1 MPGTRK
7 TNELTRS
14 RTREFQT
21 TMTRQ
26 VVLDTETTGLN
37 AKLGD
42 RIIEIGCVEILSR
55 QVGDKH
61 FHAYLNPERDVDL
74 GATRV
79 HGLTLE
85 DLRQKPK
92 FAHVAK
98 EFLDFVS
105 GAEVFIHNAEFDV
118 EFLDL
123 ELGRCGLGKLADHVA
138 KVNDTLAFAR
148 ELHPGRKN
156 TLDALCE
163 RYFVNHANRTVH
175 GALLDARLLGECY
188 LAMTRGQE
196 SLVMELE
203 TVEQAAAA
211 AAHMQ
216 GDIAPLI
223 VLPALPE
230 EVALHEESLDAMEKE
245 AKGPSLWRKLLKT

>member
-1 MPGTRK
+1 
-7 TNELTRS
+7 
-14 RTREFQT
+14 
-21 TMTRQ
+21 MTRQ

-42 RIIEIGCVEILSR
+42 RIIEIGCIEILSR
-55 QVGDKH
+55 RVAERH
-61 FHAYLNPERDVDL
+61 FHTYLNPERDVDL

-92 FAHVAK
+92 FAQVAK
-98 EFLDFVS
+98 EFLDYIS

-123 ELGRCGLGKLADHVA
+123 ELGRCGLGKLADYVA

-148 ELHPGRKN
+148 ELHPGKKN

-163 RYFVNHANRTVH
+163 RYFVNNAHRTLH
-175 GALLDARLLGECY
+175 GALLDAHLLAEVY

-196 SLVMELE
+196 SLMMELE
-203 TVEQAAAA
+203 APAQAAAA
-211 AAHMQ
+211 AALKAI
-216 GDIAPLI
+216 DLSNLI
-223 VLPALPE
+223 VLPALPDE
-230 EVALHEESLDAMEKE
+230 AALHEQYLDAMEKE
-245 AKGPSLWRKLLKT
+245 TKGKSLWRKLAA

>member
-1 MPGTRK
+1 
-7 TNELTRS
+7 
-14 RTREFQT
+14 
-21 TMTRQ
+21 MTRQ

-42 RIIEIGCVEILSR
+42 RIIEIGCVEVLSR
-55 QVGDKH
+55 RLSERH

-85 DLRQKPK
+85 DLRAKPK
-92 FAHVAK
+92 FAEVAR
-98 EFLDFVS
+98 EFLDFIT
-105 GAEVFIHNAEFDV
+105 GAEVIIHNAEFDV

-123 ELGRCGLGKLADHVA
+123 ELGRAGLGRLLDHAA
-138 KVNDTLAFAR
+138 KVTDTLVFAR
-148 ELHPGRKN
+148 EIHPGKKN

-163 RYFVNHANRTVH
+163 RYFINNANRTVH
-175 GALLDARLLGECY
+175 GALLDARLLAECY

-203 TVEQAAAA
+203 TPAAAA
-211 AAHMQ
+211 AAAALMQ
-216 GDIAPLI
+216 ADIANLI

-230 EVALHEESLDAMEKE
+230 EVALHEQYLDNMEKQRK
-245 AKGPSLWRKLLKT
+245 APSLWRKLATA

>member
-1 MPGTRK
+1 
-7 TNELTRS
+7 
-14 RTREFQT
+14 
-21 TMTRQ
+21 MTRQ

-42 RIIEIGCVEILSR
+42 RIIEIGCIEILSR
-55 QVGDKH
+55 RVGERH

-92 FAHVAK
+92 FAEVAK
-98 EFLDFVS
+98 ELLDFVS
-105 GAEVFIHNAEFDV
+105 GAEVLIHNAEFDV

-123 ELGRCGLGKLADHVA
+123 ELGRCRLGRFADHVA
-138 KVNDTLAFAR
+138 KVSDTLAFAR

-163 RYFVNHANRTVH
+163 RYFVNNAHRTLH
-175 GALLDARLLGECY
+175 GALLDAQLLAECY

-196 SLVMELE
+196 SLMMELE
-203 TVEQAAAA
+203 TPAQVAAAA
-211 AAHMQ
+211 ALLQVDLAN
-216 GDIAPLI
+216 LI
-223 VLPALPE
+223 VVPALPE
-230 EVALHEESLDAMEKE
+230 EVALHEQYLDAMEKE
-245 AKGPSLWRKLLKT
+245 SKGRSLWRKLAA

>member
-1 MPGTRK
+1 
-7 TNELTRS
+7 
-14 RTREFQT
+14 
-21 TMTRQ
+21 MTRQ

-55 QVGDKH
+55 RVSERQ

-85 DLRQKPK
+85 DLRAKPK
-92 FAHVAK
+92 FAEVAR
-98 EFLDFVS
+98 EFLDFVA
-105 GAEVFIHNAEFDV
+105 GAELIIHNAEFDV

-123 ELGRCGLGKLADHVA
+123 ELGRARLGRLGDHVA
-138 KVNDTLAFAR
+138 KVTDTLAYAR
-148 ELHPGRKN
+148 ELHPGKKN

-163 RYFVNHANRTVH
+163 RYFVDHSNRTVH
-175 GALLDARLLGECY
+175 GALLDARLLAECY

-203 TVEQAAAA
+203 TPAEGAAAA
-211 AAHMQ
+211 AALQ
-216 GDIAPLI
+216 IDLSNLI
-223 VLPALPE
+223 VLPALPD
-230 EVALHEESLDAMEKE
+230 EVALHEQYLDAMEKE
-245 AKGPSLWRKLLKT
+245 RKAPSLWRKLLTN

>member
-1 MPGTRK
+1 ARPARRRARDRVALGEGTLRPSR
-7 TNELTRS
+7 E
-14 RTREFQT
+14 RTRRPAGEQGNPRKREWDGAYP
-21 TMTRQ
+21 MRQ

-55 QVGDKH
+55 QVAEKH

-92 FAHVAK
+92 FADVAR
-98 EFLDFVS
+98 ELLDFVA
-105 GAEVFIHNAEFDV
+105 GAEVLIHNAEFDV

-123 ELGRCGLGKLADHVA
+123 ELGRCRLGRFADHVA
-138 KVNDTLAFAR
+138 KVVDTLAFAR
-148 ELHPGRKN
+148 ELHPGKKN

-163 RYFVNHANRTVH
+163 RYFVNHANRTLH
-175 GALLDARLLGECY
+175 GALLDAG
-188 LAMTRGQE
+188 
-196 SLVMELE
+196 
-203 TVEQAAAA
+203 
-211 AAHMQ
+211 
-216 GDIAPLI
+216 
-223 VLPALPE
+223 
-230 EVALHEESLDAMEKE
+230 
-245 AKGPSLWRKLLKT
+245 

>member
-1 MPGTRK
+1 
-7 TNELTRS
+7 
-14 RTREFQT
+14 
-21 TMTRQ
+21 MTRQ

-55 QVGDKH
+55 RLSERH

-85 DLRQKPK
+85 DLRAKPK
-92 FAHVAK
+92 FAEVAR
-98 EFLDFVS
+98 EFLDFVA
-105 GAEVFIHNAEFDV
+105 GAEVIIHNAEFDL

-123 ELGRCGLGKLADHVA
+123 ELGRARLGRLQDHIG
-138 KVNDTLAFAR
+138 KVTDTLAFAR
-148 ELHPGRKN
+148 ELHPGKKN

-163 RYFVNHANRTVH
+163 RYFVDHSNRTVH
-175 GALLDARLLGECY
+175 GALLDARLLAECY

-203 TVEQAAAA
+203 TPAEAAAA
-211 AAHMQ
+211 AALLQ
-216 GDIAPLI
+216 VDLSNLV

-230 EVALHEESLDAMEKE
+230 EVALHEQYLDAMEKE
-245 AKGPSLWRKLLKT
+245 RKAPSLWRKLLTA

>member
-1 MPGTRK
+1 
-7 TNELTRS
+7 
-14 RTREFQT
+14 
-21 TMTRQ
+21 MTRQ

-55 QVGDKH
+55 SVSERR

-85 DLRQKPK
+85 DLRAKPK
-92 FAHVAK
+92 FAEVAR

-105 GAEVFIHNAEFDV
+105 GAEVIIHNAEFDV

-123 ELGRCGLGKLADHVA
+123 ELGRAGLGRLADHVA
-138 KVNDTLAFAR
+138 KVTDTLAFAR
-148 ELHPGRKN
+148 EIHPGKKN

-163 RYFVNHANRTVH
+163 RYFVNNANRTLH
-175 GALLDARLLGECY
+175 GALLDAGLLAECY

-203 TVEQAAAA
+203 TPAAAA
-211 AAHMQ
+211 AAAALLQ
-216 GDIAPLI
+216 ADLANLI

-230 EVALHEESLDAMEKE
+230 EVVLHEQYLDNMEKQRK
-245 AKGPSLWRKLLKT
+245 APSLWRQLAAT